1 MKTTK
6 QWLDNVQRLNGLR
19 THAELAKAL
28 KISQPHL
35 SRLTKEYSYLSDD
48 TAENVAILCGVPLA
62 VVLTDIQIERATS
75 EPQRNAWTMISAAMN
90 AMLNTTSKG
99 ATAAATAIA
108 LVMGMTA
115 LPLES
120 RANTTPQP
128 KNLVECLYYVNSR
141 RKRPA
146 QSRLNFM
153 PV

>member
-1 MKTTK
+1 MKTSA
-6 QWLDNVQRLNGLR
+6 QWVRHLQSVKTYRNLSDLALD
-19 THAELAKAL
+19 L
-28 KISQPHL
+28 KTSQPHISRIL
-35 SRLTKEYSYLSDD
+35 SGYNPLSDD
-48 TAENVAILCGVPLA
+48 LAERVAFLCGVPLA

-120 RANTTPQP
+120 RANTAPQH
-128 KNLVECLYYVNSR
+128 KNVGDSLYYVNSR

-146 QSRLNFM
+146 QIRLNFM